1 VFRLGFQQGGFEV
14 FFLPFNFH
22 RQGLVFFQLQG
33 QDVDFVLFN
42 GPAPGGPPVKTRK
55 IWYSLDTFFG
65 NRRGIMKS
73 DIEIAQGA
81 VLTGIHEIAAR
92 MGIPPEA
99 VENYGRYKAKIS
111 GRLLKDPA
119 LPPPRARYINVTAI
133 SPTPLGEGKTTTTVG
148 LVQGLGYRG
157 KNAAACLRQP
167 SMGPTFGIK
176 GGAAG
181 GGYSQV
187 VPMEDFNLHLT
198 GDIHA
203 VSAAHNLCAAAVDAR
218 IYHDARWSDAY
229 FEKLGLRRLEV
240 DPYQVQIGRVVDMND
255 RCLRQVMIGLGD
267 RGGGPLRQS
276 RFDISVASE
285 VMAILALARNMKDL
299 RERLGRMVAAFDRQ
313 GRPLRAE
320 DFGVAGAM
328 AALLRDAINPNLLQT
343 LEGQGAFVHA
353 GPFANIAHG
362 NSSVIADLLAVRY
375 ADYVV
380 TESGFG
386 SDMGMEKFFDIKC
399 RVSGLVPDAVVL
411 VATVRALK
419 SHGGG
424 PAVVPGKPLPPEY
437 AAENRELLRA
447 GLANLRA
454 HIGIIRRFG
463 LPAVVAINAF
473 PTDSPAEWDLIRE
486 EAVKAGASDAA
497 VSRHWAEGGAGAAD
511 LAGAVEKAVEGR
523 PAGNAGGFRFLYPL
537 EAPLAEKIET
547 IATEVYGADGVDY
560 GEGVRENLGRLEDQG
575 FGKLPVCVAKT
586 QYSLSHDPRLKGA
599 PRGWRLP
606 VREVRLA
613 AGAGFIYPLCGDI
626 STMPGLPSRPA
637 FMNIDVD
644 EDGNVKGLF

>member
-1 VFRLGFQQGGFEV
+1 
-14 FFLPFNFH
+14 
-22 RQGLVFFQLQG
+22 
-33 QDVDFVLFN
+33 
-42 GPAPGGPPVKTRK
+42 
-55 IWYSLDTFFG
+55 
-65 NRRGIMKS
+65 MKS

-81 VLTGIHEIAAR
+81 VLTGINEIAAR

-99 VENYGRYKAKIS
+99 VENYGRYKAKILW
-111 GRLLKDPA
+111 RLLENSA
-119 LPPPRARYINVTAI
+119 RPRARYINVTAI

-148 LVQGLGYRG
+148 LVQGLGHTG

-218 IYHDARWSDAY
+218 IYHESRWSGAY
-229 FEKLGLRRLEV
+229 FEKLGLRRLDV
-240 DPYQVQIGRVVDMND
+240 DPYGVQIGRVVDMND
-255 RCLRQVMIGLGD
+255 RCLRQVIIGLGGLAD
-267 RGGGPLRQS
+267 GPPRQS

-285 VMAILALARNMKDL
+285 VMAILALARNLADL
-299 RERLGRMVAAFDRQ
+299 RERLGRMTAAFDRK
-313 GRPLRAE
+313 GKPLTAE

-328 AALLRDAINPNLLQT
+328 TVLLRDAVNPNLLQT
-343 LEGQGAFVHA
+343 LEGQGAFVHT

-362 NSSVIADLLAVRY
+362 NSSVIADLLAVRC

-399 RVSGLVPDAVVL
+399 RVSGLRPDAVVL

-424 PAVVPGKPLPPEY
+424 PAVVPGKALPPEY
-437 AAENRELLRA
+437 GAENLELLRA
-447 GLANLRA
+447 GLSNLRA

-463 LPAVVAINAF
+463 IPAVVAINAF
-473 PTDSPAEWDLIRE
+473 PADTQAEWDLIRE
-486 EAVKAGASDAA
+486 EAVKAGAADAA
-497 VSRHWAEGGAGAAD
+497 VSRHWAEGGAGAGD
-511 LAGAVEKAVEGR
+511 LARAVEKAIDAR
-523 PAGNAGGFRFLYPL
+523 PAGDSFRFLYPL

-547 IATEVYGADGVDY
+547 IASEVYGAEGVDY
-560 GEGVRENLGRLEDQG
+560 GEGVRETLGRLEDQG
-575 FGKLPVCVAKT
+575 FGKLPVCMAKT

-637 FMNIDVD
+637 FMDVD
-644 EDGNVKGLF
+644 IDAEGNVRGLF

>member
-1 VFRLGFQQGGFEV
+1 
-14 FFLPFNFH
+14 
-22 RQGLVFFQLQG
+22 
-33 QDVDFVLFN
+33 
-42 GPAPGGPPVKTRK
+42 
-55 IWYSLDTFFG
+55 
-65 NRRGIMKS
+65 MKP

-81 VLTGIHEIAAR
+81 VLQDIAGIAAR
-92 MGIPPEA
+92 MGIPPDA
-99 VENYGRYKAKIS
+99 VEQYGRYKAKIS
-111 GRLLKDPA
+111 GRLLKDPGQG
-119 LPPPRARYINVTAI
+119 PRARYVNVTAI

-148 LVQGLGYRG
+148 LVQGLGRLG
-157 KNAAACLRQP
+157 KNAVACLRQP

-218 IYHDARWSDAY
+218 IYHESRRPDAY
-229 FEKLGLRRLEV
+229 FEKLGLRRLDV
-240 DPYQVQIGRVVDMND
+240 DPYGVQIGRVVDMND
-255 RCLRQVMIGLGD
+255 RCLRQVLVGLGGRLD
-267 RGGGPLRQS
+267 GPPRQS
-276 RFDISVASE
+276 RFDIAVASE
-285 VMAILALARNMKDL
+285 VMAVLALARNLKDL
-299 RERLGRMVAAFDRQ
+299 RERLGRMVVAFDRK
-313 GRPLRAE
+313 GRPLCAE

-362 NSSVIADLLAVRY
+362 NSSVIADLLAVRF

-437 AAENRELLRA
+437 GAENLELLRA

-463 LPAVVAINAF
+463 VPAVVAVNAF
-473 PTDSPAEWDLIRE
+473 PADTQAEWDLVRE
-486 EAVKAGASDAA
+486 EAIKAGAADAA
-497 VSRHWAEGGAGAAD
+497 VSRHWAEGGAGAAE
-511 LAGAVEKAVEGR
+511 LAGAVDRAIEGR
-523 PAGNAGGFRFLYPL
+523 PAGHGGFRFLYPP
-537 EAPLAEKIET
+537 EASLAEKIET
-547 IATEVYGADGVDY
+547 IALEVYGADGVDY
-560 GEGVRENLGRLEDQG
+560 GEGVRESLGRLEDQG
-575 FGKLPVCVAKT
+575 FGKLPVCMAKT

-613 AGAGFIYPLCGDI
+613 AGAGFVYPLCGDI

-644 EDGNVKGLF
+644 EEGNVKGLF

>member
-1 VFRLGFQQGGFEV
+1 
-14 FFLPFNFH
+14 
-22 RQGLVFFQLQG
+22 
-33 QDVDFVLFN
+33 
-42 GPAPGGPPVKTRK
+42 
-55 IWYSLDTFFG
+55 
-65 NRRGIMKS
+65 
-73 DIEIAQGA
+73 
-81 VLTGIHEIAAR
+81 

-99 VENYGRYKAKIS
+99 VEHYGRYKAKIS
-111 GRLLKDPA
+111 GRLLKDPG
-119 LPPPRARYINVTAI
+119 LPPARARYVNVTAI

-148 LVQGLGYRG
+148 LVQGLGRLG

-218 IYHDARWSDAY
+218 IYHESRWSDAY
-229 FEKLGLRRLEV
+229 LEKLGLRRLDV
-240 DPYQVQIGRVVDMND
+240 DPYGVEIGRVVDMND
-255 RCLRQVMIGLGD
+255 RCLRQVLIGLGD
-267 RGGGPLRQS
+267 KAGGPLRQS

-285 VMAILALARNMKDL
+285 VMAILALARNLKDL
-299 RERLGRMVAAFDRQ
+299 RERLGRMVAAFDRK
-313 GRPLRAE
+313 GRPLTAE

-328 AALLRDAINPNLLQT
+328 AALLRDAVNPNLLQT

-362 NSSVIADLLAVRY
+362 NSSVIADLLAVRF

-419 SHGGG
+419 SHGGS

-437 AAENRELLRA
+437 AAENLELLRA

-463 LPAVVAINAF
+463 LPAVVAVNAF
-473 PTDSPAEWDLIRE
+473 PADTPAEWDLVRE
-486 EAVKAGASDAA
+486 EAVKAGAADAA
-497 VSRHWAEGGAGAAD
+497 VSRHWADGGAGAED
-511 LAGAVEKAVEGR
+511 LARAVEKAVESR
-523 PAGNAGGFRFLYPL
+523 PAGSGGGFRFLYPL

-547 IATEVYGADGVDY
+547 VAREVYGAEGVDY
-560 GEGVRENLGRLEDQG
+560 GEGIRENLGRLEDQG
-575 FGKLPVCVAKT
+575 FGKLPVCMAKT

-606 VREVRLA
+606 IREVRLA
-613 AGAGFIYPLCGDI
+613 AGAGYIYPLCGDI
-626 STMPGLPSRPA
+626 ATMPGLPSRPA

-644 EDGNVKGLF
+644 EDGNLRGLF